1 MNIVITIATS
11 IIQEMYFYPCQLGKV
26 EGKKK
31 SKEKDFRKQA
41 IPICEK
47 ITF

>member
-11 IIQEMYFYPCQLGKV
+11 IIQEMYFYPCQLGK
-26 EGKKK
+26 EEEKKK

>member
-26 EGKKK
+26 EKKK

-41 IPICEK
+41 IPICKK

>member
-11 IIQEMYFYPCQLGKV
+11 IIQFYPCQLGKV
-26 EGKKK
+26 EKKKK

>member
-26 EGKKK
+26 EKVKGKGFQKAGY
-31 SKEKDFRKQA
+31 SNM
-41 IPICEK
+41 
-47 ITF
+47 

>member
-11 IIQEMYFYPCQLGKV
+11 IIQFYPCQLGKV
-26 EGKKK
+26 EKKK

-41 IPICEK
+41 IPICDK

>member
-26 EGKKK
+26 EKKK
-31 SKEKDFRKQA
+31 VKGKGFQKAGYSNM
-41 IPICEK
+41 
-47 ITF
+47 